1 MGDGK
6 NGTLTVEVAGRGRGK
21 FRVHAGRTVLDRA
34 RTGHRT
40 SFVLAPGPHRIQLR
54 QGLDRSNTVTVDVP
68 ADGRVRVGARRTWYE
83 ALLSLP
89 PLLSLVLD
97 RGRPLLGLLPLPAA
111 AAVPG
116 VTVRLRVVEP

>member
-1 MGDGK
+1 MGNG

-21 FRVHAGRTVLDRA
+21 FRVYTGRTVLARA

-40 SFVLAPGPHRIQLR
+40 PFVLAPGPHRIRLR

-68 ADGRVRVGARRTWYE
+68 ADGRVRVAARRTRYE
-83 ALLSLP
+83 AVLLLP
-89 PLLSLVLD
+89 PLLALVSGQEWLVA
-97 RGRPLLGLLPLPAA
+97 GLLPLPAV